1 MSDDS
6 MPAALRR
13 VLRPDD
19 PRRLIA
25 RGHPVGDVLEAYD
38 WEVLHRGPGRLR
50 VSAHLPAVVCNPRG
64 QLFGGFTPTYVD
76 LVAIFTWRAGRR
88 TGEWGH
94 WLTTLRLEVEYLE
107 PVMGETIEI
116 VSEITA
122 RRGRN
127 GWVDVRFLDGEG
139 RTCVLARAVLRAAAE

>member
-1 MSDDS
+1 MSDHPLDR
-6 MPAALRR
+6 AAWRDHE
-13 VLRPDD
+13 PG
-19 PRRLIA
+19 RLVG
-25 RGHPVGDVLEAYD
+25 RGHPAGDFLEAWRWTVLEEREGFLRIEAHVPD
-38 WEVLHRGPGRLR
+38 RLR
-50 VSAHLPAVVCNPRG
+50 NPRG